1 MSTLSNA
8 SITVQDHFIVRKAGL
23 MKPFFWL
30 IRGWQDLLQYPGI
43 SISYGAMISAMGVVI
58 MVFASNHVYLI
69 AAAISGFLLVGP
81 FLSIGLLELSRQQD
95 HGKALSFEDSL
106 AVLVSKKIPLK
117 HFAITLLA
125 ISFFWFIVSGLVLFV
140 MYGNITPS
148 IQDSLWGGFLEMVTP
163 QQVALYLVVG
173 GILAGIVF
181 VLSAVS
187 IPAIIDS
194 QVTALD
200 AMLLSI
206 KVVLTNLP
214 IMIVWAGLILILTII
229 AFSSYLLG
237 MIIIYP
243 LLGHATW
250 HAYRDLVEVK
260 N

>member
-1 MSTLSNA
+1 MSALNNA
-8 SITVQDHFIVRKAGL
+8 NITVPDQFIIRRAGL
-23 MKPFFWL
+23 MTPFFWL
-30 IRGWQDLLQYPGI
+30 IRGWQDILKHPGM
-43 SISYGAMISAMGVVI
+43 SMFYGVMISAMGVVI
-58 MVFASNHVYLI
+58 LLFSSNHIYLI

-81 FLSIGLLELSRQQD
+81 FLSIGLLELSRQQE
-95 HGKALSFEDSL
+95 HGKALSFDDSL
-106 AVLVSKKIPLK
+106 AVLVSKKTPLK
-117 HFAITLLA
+117 HFATTLLA
-125 ISFFWFIVSGLVLFV
+125 ISLFWFIVSGLVLFV

-163 QQVALYLVVG
+163 QQIALYLMVG

-194 QVTALD
+194 QITALD

-206 KVVLTNLP
+206 RVVLTNLP
-214 IMIVWAGLILILTII
+214 IMIIWASLIVVLTVV
-229 AFSSYLLG
+229 AFGSYLLG

-250 HAYRDLVEVK
+250 HAYRDLVEIR